1 MPVAFR
7 LLAIMMLK
15 AGPQHL
21 PYSLSLLASLSLFY
35 VVSGVLVL
43 AASMSIGQAVV
54 NLMLDVVV
62 LFAFSYFCLSL
73 LQYKARFVQTVTAL
87 TGIGTVYHLLAWP
100 LFMQLNSMQTQE
112 QDTTIIGWLMLLLIS
127 WQVLVFAHVFRHA
140 MQMSML
146 RALIL
151 SFGYLF
157 LAITA
162 AEIVFPGS

>member
-7 LLAIMMLK
+7 LLAIMLLK

-21 PYSLSLLASLSLFY
+21 PYSLSLLAFLTMLY
-35 VVSGVLVL
+35 LLSGVLVL
-43 AASMSIGQAVV
+43 SASMSIGQAMA
-54 NLMLDVVV
+54 NLTLDVVV

-73 LQYKARFVQTVTAL
+73 LQHKARFVQTVAAL
-87 TGIGTVYHLLAWP
+87 AGIGTVYHLLAWP
-100 LFMQLNSMQTQE
+100 LFIQLNSMHAEQ

-157 LAITA
+157 LAIAA